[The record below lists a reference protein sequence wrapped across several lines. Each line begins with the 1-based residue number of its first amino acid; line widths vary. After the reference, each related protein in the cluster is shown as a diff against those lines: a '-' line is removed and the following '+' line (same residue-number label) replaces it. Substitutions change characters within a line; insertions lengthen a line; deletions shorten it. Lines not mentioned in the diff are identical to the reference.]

1 MDYKTLKKELTKL
14 AKVNNLCLTFGKK
27 KQFEKGCFLI
37 TNYGLVKGSD
47 GVVEVESEIPSNANW
62 TSCNK
67 GYWLRDENGKVIE
80 YRNVR
85 HWVYREYSIIDVEKI
100 FNRYGTMVLE
110 SVDCYNNSKYG
121 KHDLLKTYRVCLSK
135 EYLK

>member
-14 AKVNNLCLTFGKK
+14 ANDNNVCLTFGEK

-37 TNYGLVKGSD
+37 TNHGFVKGSS
-47 GVVEVESEIPSNANW
+47 GTVEVESEIPSNANW
-62 TSCNK
+62 TSCGT
-67 GYWLRDENGKVIE
+67 GYWFHDENGIPVE

-85 HWVYREYSIIDVEKI
+85 HWDYREYAIVDVEKI
-100 FNRYGTMVLE
+100 FSRFGKMVLE
-110 SVDCYNNSKYG
+110 SAECYNNSKYG
-121 KHDLLKTYRVCLSK
+121 KHDLLKTYRVYLSE